1 MQLSLLSKCLVLEKN
16 QGQLLKL
23 NRTHFWGVKGI
34 QQLNTVKLP
43 GCLGQKNASIS
54 RFDLAVCWRVSVHLR
69 VWKRPMQ
76 DERMGTRLV
85 RSCIL
90 PPWLTRAIIK
100 PGGCHLCG
108 ARTLVFI
115 YADYSA
121 LLSAIYCGHH
131 CVEKANRL
139 WPMWHFQPLFEE
151 NVLLLCKAEQIRFSF
166 LLQNKDRQY
175 LSVELEGKWK
185 WSNSSKFFFTT
196 QGCKE

>member
-1 MQLSLLSKCLVLEKN
+1 MQLSLLCKCLVLEKN
-16 QGQLLKL
+16 QGQLSKL
-23 NRTHFWGVKGI
+23 NRPHFWGVKGI

-54 RFDLAVCWRVSVHLR
+54 RFDLSVCWRVSVHLR

-85 RSCIL
+85 RCCIL

-108 ARTLVFI
+108 ARMLVFI

-121 LLSAIYCGHH
+121 LLSAIYCGRQ
-131 CVEKANRL
+131 CVEKENWL
-139 WPMWHFQPLFEE
+139 WPMWHF
-151 NVLLLCKAEQIRFSF
+151 FSH
-166 LLQNKDRQY
+166 
-175 LSVELEGKWK
+175 S
-185 WSNSSKFFFTT
+185 
-196 QGCKE
+196 